1 MTWMK
6 ITIIIEED
14 EVSVISEVDGRFY
27 DDASFACDENMELVS
42 YLVQLLKT
50 GMRICKKKK
59 EVE

>member
-14 EVSVISEVDGRFY
+14 EVNCLSEVDGRFY
-27 DDASFACDENMELVS
+27 DEASFACDEAMELVS

-50 GMRICKKKK
+50 GMRICKKK
-59 EVE
+59 